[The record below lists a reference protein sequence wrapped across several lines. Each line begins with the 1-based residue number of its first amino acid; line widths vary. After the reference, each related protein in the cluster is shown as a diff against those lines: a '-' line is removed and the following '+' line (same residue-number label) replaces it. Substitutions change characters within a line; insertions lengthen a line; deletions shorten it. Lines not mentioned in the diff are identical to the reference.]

1 MGVAQTDASL
11 APPARILVVDD
22 IDANRFA
29 LRAVLEPLGQQI
41 DEARS
46 GEESLK
52 ATLQHDYAVILMD
65 VQMPGMDGF
74 TAVQLLRQRERTR
87 YTPVIFIT
95 AFGDIS
101 HAARGYGLGAFD
113 FITKPFD
120 SDVVRARVGALT
132 TLWQRGQQLEAQ
144 AEEMRQQAVA
154 SERERAARASAE
166 SANRMKDE
174 FLAVV
179 SHELRTPLNAILG
192 WAELLLSGALPQ
204 ERVAHGLETIAR
216 NARMQ
221 ARLVEDLL
229 DVSRIIAGKLAI
241 TRGPTD
247 LGAIVRRAVETVA
260 PQASAKSVAIEVII
274 APGEHPLVGDAARLQ
289 QVAWNLLSNAVKFS
303 SEGTHVTVTL
313 ASDGEDEVMTV
324 SDRGVGVDAAFLPYV
339 FDRFRQAD
347 QPGMRQSGGLGL
359 GLAIARR
366 IVELHGG
373 EISAAS
379 AGQGQ
384 GATFTVRLPRDA
396 TELAA
401 DGAHHEGSNGYGVPA
416 PISVERS
423 GPETGQWRP
432 VALPTPRLDGLRV
445 LFVDDEPDARELV
458 SMVLTDAG
466 ATVQAAGSA
475 AEAMAL
481 IEREPF
487 DVLVSD
493 IGMPG
498 EDGYA
503 LMRRV
508 AGRTPRL
515 PGIAL
520 SAFTSAQDRERA
532 LSAGFTT
539 HLPKPLDAP
548 RLIAFVD
555 RLAKR

>member
-1 MGVAQTDASL
+1 MGVAQPEGWPTPTAQ
-11 APPARILVVDD
+11 ILVVDD
-22 IDANRFA
+22 IDANRLA
-29 LRAVLEPLGQQI
+29 LSAVLEPLGQRLI
-41 DEARS
+41 HARS
-46 GEESLK
+46 GEEALK
-52 ATLQHDYAVILMD
+52 ATLHHEFAVILMD
-65 VQMPGMDGF
+65 VQMPVMDGF
-74 TAVQLLRQRERTR
+74 ATVQLLRQRERTR

-132 TLWQRGQQLEAQ
+132 TLWQRGAMLEKQSHALR
-144 AEEMRQQAVA
+144 AQAVA
-154 SERERAARASAE
+154 AERDRAAREAAE
-166 SANRMKDE
+166 TANRMKDE

-192 WAELLLSGALPQ
+192 WAELLSAGTLPP
-204 ERVAHGLETIAR
+204 ERVQHGLETIAR

-241 TRGPTD
+241 ERKPTD
-247 LGAIVRRAVETVA
+247 LLAIVRRAAETVA
-260 PQASAKSVAIEVII
+260 PQANAKRVVLELVI
-274 APGEHPLVGDAARLQ
+274 APGDYELLGDAARLQ

-303 SEGTHVTVTL
+303 PEGARVELTL
-313 ASDGEDEVMTV
+313 ARNGDELDLAVV
-324 SDRGVGVDAAFLPYV
+324 DHGSGIDAAFLPFV
-339 FDRFRQAD
+339 FDRFRQAE
-347 QPGMRQSGGLGL
+347 QPGGRPSGGLGL
-359 GLAIARR
+359 GLTIAER

-373 EISAAS
+373 AISAAS
-379 AGQGQ
+379 EGAGR
-384 GATFTVRLPRDA
+384 GATFRVRLPARGREA
-396 TELAA
+396 
-401 DGAHHEGSNGYGVPA
+401 VPMA
-416 PISVERS
+416 IVTGERS
-423 GPETGQWRP
+423 GPATGQWNP
-432 VALPTPRLDGLRV
+432 IPLPTPRLDGVRV

-458 SMVLTDAG
+458 TMVLADAG
-466 ATVQAAGSA
+466 ARVRAAASA
-475 AEAMAL
+475 GEALAL
-481 IEREPF
+481 IERERF
-487 DVLVSD
+487 DVMVSD

-498 EDGYA
+498 EDGYS
-503 LMRRV
+503 LMRKV
-508 AGRTPRL
+508 AARQPPL

-548 RLIAFVD
+548 ALIAFVD

>member
-1 MGVAQTDASL
+1 MGVAQPEGWPTPTAE
-11 APPARILVVDD
+11 ILVVDD
-22 IDANRFA
+22 IDANRLA
-29 LRAVLEPLGQQI
+29 LSAVLEPLGQRLVH
-41 DEARS
+41 ARS
-46 GEESLK
+46 GEEALK
-52 ATLQHDYAVILMD
+52 ATLQHDFAVILMD
-65 VQMPGMDGF
+65 VQMPVMDGF
-74 TAVQLLRQRERTR
+74 ATVQLLRQRERTR

-132 TLWQRGQQLEAQ
+132 TLWQRGAMLEKQAQ
-144 AEEMRQQAVA
+144 ELRAQAVA
-154 SERERAARASAE
+154 AERDRAAREAAE
-166 SANRMKDE
+166 TANRMKDE

-192 WAELLLSGALPQ
+192 WAELLSAGTLPPQ
-204 ERVAHGLETIAR
+204 RVQHGLETIAR

-241 TRGPTD
+241 ERKPTD
-247 LGAIVRRAVETVA
+247 LLAIVRRAAETVA
-260 PQASAKSVAIEVII
+260 PQATAKRVVLELVI
-274 APGEHPLVGDAARLQ
+274 APGDYELLGDAARLQ

-303 SEGTHVTVTL
+303 PEGARVELTL
-313 ASDGEDEVMTV
+313 ARNGDELDLAV
-324 SDRGVGVDAAFLPYV
+324 VDHGSGIDPAFLPFV
-339 FDRFRQAD
+339 FDRFRQAE
-347 QPGMRQSGGLGL
+347 QPGGRPSGGLGL
-359 GLAIARR
+359 GLTIAER

-373 EISAAS
+373 AISAAS
-379 AGQGQ
+379 EGVGR
-384 GATFTVRLPRDA
+384 GATFRVRLPARSREA
-396 TELAA
+396 
-401 DGAHHEGSNGYGVPA
+401 VPMA
-416 PISVERS
+416 IVTGEKS
-423 GPETGQWRP
+423 GPATGQWNP
-432 VALPTPRLDGLRV
+432 IPLPTPRLDGVRV

-458 SMVLTDAG
+458 TMVLADAG
-466 ATVQAAGSA
+466 ARVRAASSA
-475 AEAMAL
+475 DEALAL
-481 IEREPF
+481 IDRERF
-487 DVLVSD
+487 DVMVSD

-498 EDGYA
+498 EDGYS
-503 LMRRV
+503 LMRKV
-508 AGRTPRL
+508 AARQPPL

-548 RLIAFVD
+548 ALIAFVD

>member
-1 MGVAQTDASL
+1 MGGAQPEIWPT
-11 APPARILVVDD
+11 PRARILVVDD
-22 IDANRFA
+22 VDANRLA
-29 LRAVLEPLGQQI
+29 LSAVLEPLGQEVVQ
-41 DEARS
+41 ARS
-46 GEESLK
+46 GEEALR
-52 ATLQHDYAVILMD
+52 ATLQHDFAVILMD
-65 VQMPGMDGF
+65 VQMPELDGF
-74 TAVQLLRQRERTR
+74 ATVQLLRQRERTR

-120 SDVVRARVGALT
+120 SDVIRARVGALT
-132 TLWQRGQQLEAQ
+132 TLWQRGAMLEMQ
-144 AEEMRQQAVA
+144 AAELRAQAVA
-154 SERERAARASAE
+154 AERERAAREAAE
-166 SANRMKDE
+166 AANRMKDE

-192 WAELLLSGALPQ
+192 WAELLSAGTLGPD
-204 ERVAHGLETIAR
+204 RVQHGLETIAR

-241 TRGPTD
+241 DRKPTD
-247 LGAIVRRAVETVA
+247 LAAIVRRAAETVA
-260 PQASAKSVAIEVII
+260 PQANGKHVGLEVVID
-274 APGEHPLVGDAARLQ
+274 PGDHEVHGDAARLQ
-289 QVAWNLLSNAVKFS
+289 QVVWNILSNAVKFS
-303 SEGTHVTVTL
+303 REGTHVELRLSRLGDDQLLTVV
-313 ASDGEDEVMTV
+313 DHGIGI
-324 SDRGVGVDAAFLPYV
+324 DRAFLPYV
-339 FDRFRQAD
+339 FERFRQAEH
-347 QPGMRQSGGLGL
+347 PNARQSGGLGL
-359 GLAIARR
+359 GLAIAQR

-373 EISAAS
+373 QITAAS
-379 AGQGQ
+379 EGLGH
-384 GATFTVRLPRDA
+384 GATFMVRLPSRTA
-396 TELAA
+396 QA
-401 DGAHHEGSNGYGVPA
+401 VPMHIA
-416 PISVERS
+416 PSVEKS
-423 GPETGQWRP
+423 GPQTGQWQP
-432 VALPTPRLDGLRV
+432 VALPTPRLDGLHV

-466 ATVQAAGSA
+466 ASVRSA
-475 AEAMAL
+475 SSADEALAL
-481 IEREPF
+481 IDRERF

-498 EDGYA
+498 EDGYS
-503 LMRRV
+503 LMRKV
-508 AGRTPRL
+508 AKREEPL

-548 RLIAFVD
+548 ALIAFVD

>member
-1 MGVAQTDASL
+1 MGVAQPDAWV
-11 APPARILVVDD
+11 APPARILIVDD
-22 IDANRFA
+22 IDANRLA
-29 LRAVLEPLGQQI
+29 LGAVLEPLGQEI
-41 DEARS
+41 HEARS
-46 GEESLK
+46 GEEALK
-52 ATLQHDYAVILMD
+52 ATLQNDYAVILMD

-74 TAVQLLRQRERTR
+74 TTVQLLRQRERTR
-87 YTPVIFIT
+87 YTPVIFVT

-101 HAARGYGLGAFD
+101 ASARGYGLGAFD

-144 AEEMRQQAVA
+144 AAELRRQAVA
-154 SERERAARASAE
+154 SERERAARAAAE
-166 SANRMKDE
+166 GANRMKDE
-174 FLAVV
+174 FLAIV

-192 WAELLLSGALPQ
+192 WAELLSSGALAP
-204 ERVAHGLETIAR
+204 ERVTHGLETIAR

-241 TRGPTD
+241 TRAPTD
-247 LGAIVRRAVETVA
+247 LAAIVRRAVETVA
-260 PQASAKSVAIEVII
+260 PQASAKSVALETIVE
-274 APGEHPLVGDAARLQ
+274 PGAHPLVGDAARLQ
-289 QVAWNLLSNAVKFS
+289 QVVWNLLSNAVKFS
-303 SEGTHVTVTL
+303 PEGMHVTVML
-313 ASDGEDEVMTV
+313 AADGDAEVLTV
-324 SDRGVGVDAAFLPYV
+324 SDRGSGIETAFLPYV

-347 QPGMRQSGGLGL
+347 EPGTRQSGGLGL

-373 EISAAS
+373 EIRAMSP
-379 AGQGQ
+379 GQGQ
-384 GATFTVRLPRDA
+384 GATFTVRLPK
-396 TELAA
+396 
-401 DGAHHEGSNGYGVPA
+401 HERGNGVPA
-416 PISVERS
+416 HVPAERS
-423 GPETGQWRP
+423 GPETGQWRS

-466 ATVQAAGSA
+466 ATVHAASSA
-475 AEAMAL
+475 EEAMAL

-487 DVLVSD
+487 DVMVSD

-508 AGRTPRL
+508 ALRTPPL
-515 PGIAL
+515 PAIAL
-520 SAFTSAQDRERA
+520 SAFTSAQDGARA
-532 LSAGFTT
+532 LAAGFTT

-555 RLAKR
+555 RLGKR